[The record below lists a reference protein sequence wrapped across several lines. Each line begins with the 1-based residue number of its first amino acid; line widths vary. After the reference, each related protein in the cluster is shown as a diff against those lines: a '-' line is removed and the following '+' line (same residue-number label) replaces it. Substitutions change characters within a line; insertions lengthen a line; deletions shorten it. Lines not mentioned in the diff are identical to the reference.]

1 MHTAPVPLP
10 TYNQVTKH
18 NLAQMQP
25 MIVHLLKKAA
35 FIALDAEFTGLGS
48 SSQITRAKD
57 IQERYQHL
65 CALAKGHALVAF
77 GLSLFVKTE
86 PASSPLKA
94 TNGQDDEGADDDD
107 KDTNKGANK
116 GKRRRSNE
124 FERAYKV
131 HNFNFSMLIER
142 DYMVSPNSMLF
153 LAENGLDLNQ
163 WILEGIPY
171 TGGDRLTN
179 DGGRG
184 NPNGIMRSIFK
195 RIMTRQVPVVVHNGF
210 LDLIFLYHSFYADLP
225 PKLSTFLADLSDMFP
240 GGLFDTKYISDYMTR
255 ERSSFLAYLFRK
267 YEREDTRMQDVET
280 PTKAYSTFDIQPRL
294 PLPPQPYTTVAEP
307 VKSGSQV
314 PYCEDYAFHGVCKK
328 KMRCGKSHD
337 LDLIL
342 DAEEMERDSKKR
354 RKQKHEPSTLEAQT
368 SPKPETEVTP
378 GTTVGSPDGAGSLLA
393 DPTVVVAGSGS
404 HIDKAT
410 TASTTLDALG
420 TTDTGDVIEPVSTAA
435 SQLAAASQHKTTWP
449 LPLATSV
456 TTTNKATENVVQPG
470 DKFHSAYYDAFM
482 TGTIFLHQLHHHEV
496 KTVETQAKNKIY
508 LIGKSFPLTVEKS
521 NFTKYSPSHERQRAL

>member
-1 MHTAPVPLP
+1 MHTVPGPLP

-25 MIVHLLKKAA
+25 MIVHLLKEAA

-77 GLSLFVKTE
+77 GLSLFIKTE
-86 PASSPLKA
+86 PSSK
-94 TNGQDDEGADDDD
+94 TGQD
-107 KDTNKGANK
+107 KGGYDVDMEDAGQQQGK
-116 GKRRRSNE
+116 GKKRRSNE
-124 FERAYKV
+124 FERAYRV
-131 HNFNFSMLIER
+131 HNFNFSMLVER

-163 WILEGIPY
+163 WIMEGIPY

-179 DGGRG
+179 EGGRG
-184 NPNGIMRSIFK
+184 NPNGIMRSIFR
-195 RIMTRQVPVVVHNGF
+195 RIMTKQVPVVVHNGF

-267 YEREDTRMQDVET
+267 YDREDTRMRDEDI
-280 PTKAYSTFDIQPRL
+280 PTRLYSTFDIQPRL
-294 PLPPQPYTTVAEP
+294 PLPPLPDTTAPEP

-342 DAEEMERDSKKR
+342 DAEEKERDSKKR
-354 RKQKHEPSTLEAQT
+354 RKHKHEPSTVEAQT
-368 SPKPETEVTP
+368 PSQPETEGTP
-378 GTTVGSPDGAGSLLA
+378 GTTMESSESAGLLSLAEATVATEAGQLA
-393 DPTVVVAGSGS
+393 NNTTISTTPTAAPVTPA
-404 HIDKAT
+404 ATEATATPTEPQT
-410 TASTTLDALG
+410 TAVLHQ
-420 TTDTGDVIEPVSTAA
+420 PTAG
-435 SQLAAASQHKTTWP
+435 
-449 LPLATSV
+449 PLASAVIPASSPV
-456 TTTNKATENVVQPG
+456 TKETENVVQPG
-470 DKFHSAYYDAFM
+470 EKFHSAYYDAFM
-482 TGTIFLHQLHHHEV
+482 TGTIFLHQLHHHEIE
-496 KTVETQAKNKIY
+496 TVESQAKNKIY
-508 LIGKSFPLTVEKS
+508 LIGKSFPLNVEKS
-521 NFTKYSPSHERQRAL
+521 TFTKYSPSHERQRAQ

>member
-1 MHTAPVPLP
+1 MHTASIPLP

-18 NLAQMQP
+18 NLAQIQP
-25 MIVHLLKKAA
+25 VIVHLLKEAA

-48 SSQITRAKD
+48 NSQITRAKD

-77 GLSLFVKTE
+77 GLSLFVKTKSE
-86 PASSPLKA
+86 SSSFRSK
-94 TNGQDDEGADDDD
+94 DDQGEETSVNRDNEGS
-107 KDTNKGANK
+107 NS
-116 GKRRRSNE
+116 KRGRSSG

-131 HNFNFSMLIER
+131 HNFNFSMLVER
-142 DYMVSPNSMLF
+142 DYMVSPSSMLF

-163 WILEGIPY
+163 WIMEGIPY
-171 TGGDRLTN
+171 SGGDRLTN

-210 LDLIFLYHSFYADLP
+210 LDLIFLYYSFYADLP

-267 YEREDTRMQDVET
+267 YEREDTRMRDAET
-280 PTKAYSTFDIQPRL
+280 PTKTFSTFDIQPRL
-294 PLPPQPYTTVAEP
+294 PLPSLPDTSAPEP
-307 VKSGSQV
+307 VKSGPQV

-342 DAEEMERDSKKR
+342 DAEEKERDSKKR
-354 RKQKHEPSTLEAQT
+354 RKQKHEPLTIESQT
-368 SPKPETEVTP
+368 FSKPETAVAPGATMELSGGAGLLLTDPAVAVADSGSLNGSSDTPAVPVTP
-378 GTTVGSPDGAGSLLA
+378 GTANTNTATVPQ
-393 DPTVVVAGSGS
+393 
-404 HIDKAT
+404 
-410 TASTTLDALG
+410 STTPPQTSAPSQPPTTGLPHAALN
-420 TTDTGDVIEPVSTAA
+420 
-435 SQLAAASQHKTTWP
+435 
-449 LPLATSV
+449 ATS
-456 TTTNKATENVVQPG
+456 TKETENIVQPG
-470 DKFHSAYYDAFM
+470 EKFHSAYYDAYM

-496 KTVETQAKNKIY
+496 ETVESQAKNKIY

-521 NFTKYSPSHERQRAL
+521 SFTKYSPSHERQRAL

>member
-1 MHTAPVPLP
+1 MHTASGPLP

-25 MIVHLLKKAA
+25 MIVHMLKEAA

-77 GLSLFVKTE
+77 GLSLFIKTE
-86 PASSPLKA
+86 PSYK
-94 TNGQDDEGADDDD
+94 TGQDEGDDA
-107 KDTNKGANK
+107 GQQQQGQ
-116 GKRRRSNE
+116 GKRRRDDM
-124 FERAYKV
+124 FEKTYKV
-131 HNFNFSMLIER
+131 HNFNFSMLVER

-163 WILEGIPY
+163 WIMEGIPY
-171 TGGDRLTN
+171 TGGDRLMN
-179 DGGRG
+179 EGGRG

-267 YEREDTRMQDVET
+267 YEREDTRMQDADT
-280 PTKAYSTFDIQPRL
+280 PTRIYSTFDIQPRL
-294 PLPPQPYTTVAEP
+294 FLPPLPDATVPEP
-307 VKSGSQV
+307 VKSGSQT

-342 DAEEMERDSKKR
+342 DAEEKERDSKKR
-354 RKQKHEPSTLEAQT
+354 RKQKHEPSTVEAQT
-368 SPKPETEVTP
+368 PSQLETAVIPK
-378 GTTVGSPDGAGSLLA
+378 TTVESSEGAGLVSA
-393 DPTVVVAGSGS
+393 KTIITPDADDPTKSTISSTTA
-404 HIDKAT
+404 AT
-410 TASTTLDALG
+410 T
-420 TTDTGDVIEPVSTAA
+420 
-435 SQLAAASQHKTTWP
+435 LAAQAVTD
-449 LPLATSV
+449 V
-456 TTTNKATENVVQPG
+456 TTTSTQPQLTSVPQQPTAGLSASALTSVSTTVSKEAENVVQPG
-470 DKFHSAYYDAFM
+470 EKFHSAYYDAFM
-482 TGTIFLHQLHHHEV
+482 TGTIFLHQLHHHEIE
-496 KTVETQAKNKIY
+496 TVESQARNKIY

-521 NFTKYSPSHERQRAL
+521 TFTKYSPSHERQRAQ

>member
-1 MHTAPVPLP
+1 MHTVPGPLP

-25 MIVHLLKKAA
+25 MIVHLLKEAA

-77 GLSLFVKTE
+77 GLSLFIKIE
-86 PASSPLKA
+86 PSSESIQDKA
-94 TNGQDDEGADDDD
+94 GDNDVNMDDAGQQLQG
-107 KDTNKGANK
+107 K
-116 GKRRRSNE
+116 GKRRRSNG
-124 FERAYKV
+124 FEQAYRV
-131 HNFNFSMLIER
+131 HNFNFSMLVER

-163 WILEGIPY
+163 WIMEGIPY
-171 TGGDRLTN
+171 TGGDRLAN
-179 DGGRG
+179 EGGRG
-184 NPNGIMRSIFK
+184 NSNGIMRSIFK

-267 YEREDTRMQDVET
+267 YDREDTRMRNEDMPAQL
-280 PTKAYSTFDIQPRL
+280 YSTFDIQPRL
-294 PLPPQPYTTVAEP
+294 PLPPLPDTTAPEP
-307 VKSGSQV
+307 VKSGPQV

-342 DAEEMERDSKKR
+342 DAEEKERDSKKR
-354 RKQKHEPSTLEAQT
+354 RKHRHEPSTVEAQT
-368 SPKPETEVTP
+368 LSQPETEGAP
-378 GTTVGSPDGAGSLLA
+378 GTTVESSEGAGLLSLAEATVATEADQLA
-393 DPTVVVAGSGS
+393 NN
-404 HIDKAT
+404 T
-410 TASTTLDALG
+410 TSSTT
-420 TTDTGDVIEPVSTAA
+420 STAA
-435 SQLAAASQHKTTWP
+435 PITPAVTEATASPTQPQPTAVLHQPTVE
-449 LPLATSV
+449 LSVSAATSASTPV
-456 TTTNKATENVVQPG
+456 TKEAENAIRPG
-470 DKFHSAYYDAFM
+470 EKFHSAYYDAFM
-482 TGTIFLHQLHHHEV
+482 TGTIFLHQLHHHEIE
-496 KTVETQAKNKIY
+496 TVESQAKNKIY

-521 NFTKYSPSHERQRAL
+521 TFTKYSPSHERQRAQ